1 MGELAERALLPL
13 KSEELRRKLGDAG
26 REHERQNFAITKH
39 VSPLIVQRQGFA
51 QSLEAYGLTLN
62 LSVRVFNIL
71 AWLRGIGLKCTAR
84 GLS

>member
-39 VSPLIVQRQGFA
+39 MNLLIVAAPGLRA
-51 QSLEAYGLTLN
+51 EPRSL
-62 LSVRVFNIL
+62 RFNVKL
-71 AWLRGIGLKCTAR
+71 IGTCV
-84 GLS
+84 